1 MPIYVYETIE
11 NNGGPGRRFEVL
23 QRISDPPLE
32 TDPKSGRPVRR
43 VITAPNVGGR
53 HGPSSSRDLL
63 SDKNLERTG
72 FTKYEKTGE
81 GSYQRTAG
89 NKGPE
94 KISRG

>member
-11 NNGGPGRRFEVL
+11 NSGQPGRRFDVL

-43 VITAPNVGGR
+43 VISAPNVGGR

-63 SDKNLERTG
+63 SDENLERTG
-72 FTKYEKTGE
+72 FTKYEKVGE